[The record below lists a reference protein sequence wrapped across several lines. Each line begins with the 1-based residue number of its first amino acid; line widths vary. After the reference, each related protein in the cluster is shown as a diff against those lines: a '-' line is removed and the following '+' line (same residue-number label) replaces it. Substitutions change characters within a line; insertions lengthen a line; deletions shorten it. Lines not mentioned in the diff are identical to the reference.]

1 MKKRSKSALNMK
13 YVRTDSI
20 NSAQP
25 ESESIIFADTMPD
38 LELLCMNKIK
48 FPRFD

>member
-1 MKKRSKSALNMK
+1 MK
-13 YVRTDSI
+13 YARTDSM

-25 ESESIIFADTMPD
+25 ESESIIFADTIPD

-48 FPRFD
+48 FSRFN